1 MTKLF
6 TNLKKYLIDLGKLDR
21 RYIFLLVGLSVL
33 IPLIKPSWINI
44 PIKTTN
50 NSQIVFNELNKLNEG
65 DKVLVSFEY
74 GASTK
79 PEIHPMSVAVLQHL
93 FSKGVKVYTV
103 PLWPEGLMMAK
114 YALQEVVDSE
124 LFNITEHI
132 DFVSLPYKAGGEIII
147 RGIATDLRSIFTQDV
162 NNILLEQIPMM
173 EGVNKISDFDF
184 VFDLSAGV
192 PGNAE
197 WVQFACDEYNV
208 PLSSGCTSIM
218 VTDAI
223 PYVES
228 GQIRGILA
236 GMPGAAEYEQMVFNY
251 LNNLDTNE
259 HMNPDVEVLPGKATS
274 RMSAQ
279 SIAHVLM
286 VIFIILGNISY
297 YLLRKRVE

>member
-6 TNLKKYLIDLGKLDR
+6 TNFKKYLIDLGKLDR

-33 IPLIKPSWINI
+33 IPLIKPNWINI

>member
-1 MTKLF
+1 MNSIKNIF
-6 TNLKKYLIDLGKLDR
+6 VNLGKLDR
-21 RYIFLLVGLSVL
+21 RLIFILVGLSVL
-33 IPLIKPSWINI
+33 IPLIKPDWVNI
-44 PIKTTN
+44 PIKTTIN
-50 NSQIVFNELNKLNEG
+50 TQIVFNELNKLNEG

-114 YALQEVVDSE
+114 YAIEEVVESN
-124 LFNITEHI
+124 LFDIKEHI
-132 DFVSLPYKAGGEIII
+132 DYVSLPYKAGGEVII

-162 NNILLEQIPMM
+162 NNILLEEIPMM
-173 EGVNKISDFDF
+173 EGVNKVSDFDF

-197 WVQFACDEYNV
+197 WVQFACDEHNV

-236 GMPGAAEYEQMVFNY
+236 GMPGAAEYEQMVFKH
-251 LNNLDTNE
+251 LNDNKENILSDA
-259 HMNPDVEVLPGKATS
+259 VILPGNATS

-286 VIFIILGNISY
+286 VLFIILGNISY
-297 YLLRKRVE
+297 YILRKSKNNV

>member
-6 TNLKKYLIDLGKLDR
+6 TNFKKYFIDLGKLDR
-21 RYIFLLVGLSVL
+21 RYIFLLIGLSVL
-33 IPLIKPSWINI
+33 IPLIKPNWINI

-50 NSQIVFNELNKLNEG
+50 NSQIVFNELNELNVG

-132 DFVSLPYKAGGEIII
+132 DYVSLPYKAGGEIII

-251 LNNLDTNE
+251 LNNLETNE

>member
-1 MTKLF
+1 MNKIKNIFIKL
-6 TNLKKYLIDLGKLDR
+6 GQLDR
-21 RYIFLLVGLSVL
+21 RFIFLLIGLSVL
-33 IPLIKPSWINI
+33 IPLIKPGWINI
-44 PIKTTN
+44 PIKTTS
-50 NSQIVFNELNKLNEG
+50 NSEIVFKELNSLREG
-65 DKVLVSFEY
+65 DRVLVSFEY

-114 YALQEVVDSE
+114 YAMQEVVESG
-124 LFNITEHI
+124 LFNLTEHI
-132 DFVSLPYKAGGEIII
+132 DYVSFPYKAGGEIII
-147 RGIATDLRSIFTQDV
+147 RGIATDIRSIFTQDV
-162 NNILLEQIPMM
+162 NNTLIKDIPMM
-173 EGVNKISDFDF
+173 DSVYNVTDFDF

-197 WVQFACDEYNV
+197 WVQFACDENNV

-236 GMPGAAEYEQMVFNY
+236 GMPGAAEYEQMVFKY
-251 LNNLDTNE
+251 LSNE
-259 HMNPDVEVLPGKATS
+259 KDNKFLNKDVSIIPGKATS

-279 SIAHVLM
+279 SIAHLLM
-286 VIFIILGNISY
+286 VIFIIFGNISY
-297 YLLRKRVE
+297 YIIRRRND

>member
-1 MTKLF
+1 MDLIKNILIKLGQ
-6 TNLKKYLIDLGKLDR
+6 IDR
-21 RYIFLLVGLSVL
+21 RFIFLLIGLSVL
-33 IPLIKPSWINI
+33 IPLLKPGWVNI
-44 PIKTTN
+44 PIKTTS
-50 NSQIVFNELNKLNEG
+50 NSKIVFDELNNLKAG

-93 FSKGVKVYTV
+93 FANEVKVYTV

-114 YALQEVVDSE
+114 FALEEVLSSN
-124 LFNITEHI
+124 LFQVEEHI
-132 DFVSLPYKAGGEIII
+132 DYVSLPYKAGGEIII
-147 RGIATDLRSIFTQDV
+147 RGIATDMRSIFTQDV
-162 NNILLEQIPMM
+162 NNILLKDIPMM
-173 EGVNKISDFDF
+173 NNVNNITDFDF

-197 WVQFACDEYNV
+197 WVQFACDEYNI

-236 GMPGAAEYEQMVFNY
+236 GMPGAAEYEQMVFKY
-251 LNNLDTNE
+251 LNENKNI
-259 HMNPDVEVLPGKATS
+259 PVSPGKAIS

-279 SIAHVLM
+279 SIAHLLM
-286 VIFIILGNISY
+286 VIFILFGNISY
-297 YLLRKRVE
+297 YLIRRKK

>member
-6 TNLKKYLIDLGKLDR
+6 TNFKKYLIDLGKLDR
-21 RYIFLLVGLSVL
+21 RYIFLLIGLSVL
-33 IPLIKPSWINI
+33 IPLIKPNWINI

-251 LNNLDTNE
+251 LNNLETNE

>member
-6 TNLKKYLIDLGKLDR
+6 TNFKKYLIDLGKLDR
-21 RYIFLLVGLSVL
+21 RYIFLLIGLSVL
-33 IPLIKPSWINI
+33 IPLIKPNWINI

-132 DFVSLPYKAGGEIII
+132 DYVSLPYKAGGEIII

-173 EGVNKISDFDF
+173 EGVNKVSDFDF

>member
-1 MTKLF
+1 MDKLKNIF
-6 TNLKKYLIDLGKLDR
+6 IKLGQLDR
-21 RYIFLLVGLSVL
+21 RLIFILIGLSVL
-33 IPLIKPSWINI
+33 IPLIKPGWVNI
-44 PIKTTN
+44 PIKTTS
-50 NSQIVFNELNKLNEG
+50 NSEIVFEELNNLNQG

-114 YALQEVVDSE
+114 YALEEVVKSD
-124 LFNITEHI
+124 LFNIQEHT
-132 DFVSLPYKAGGEIII
+132 DYVSLPYKAGGEIII
-147 RGIATDLRSIFTQDV
+147 RGIATDIRSIFTQDV
-162 NNILLEQIPMM
+162 NNILLKDIPMM
-173 EGVNKISDFDF
+173 DGVNKVADFDF

-228 GQIRGILA
+228 GQIKGILA
-236 GMPGAAEYEQMVFNY
+236 GMPGAAEYEQMVFKY
-251 LNNLDTNE
+251 LSNLKDSKMLNE
-259 HMNPDVEVLPGKATS
+259 NVQIIPGKATS

-297 YLLRKRVE
+297 YLARRRNN

>member
-1 MTKLF
+1 MDLIKNILIKLGQ
-6 TNLKKYLIDLGKLDR
+6 IDR
-21 RYIFLLVGLSVL
+21 RFIFLLIGLSVL
-33 IPLIKPSWINI
+33 IPLLKPGWVNI
-44 PIKTTN
+44 PIKTTS
-50 NSQIVFNELNKLNEG
+50 NSKIVFDELNNLKAG

-93 FSKGVKVYTV
+93 FANEVKVYTV

-114 YALQEVVDSE
+114 FALEEVLSSN
-124 LFNITEHI
+124 LFQLEEHI
-132 DFVSLPYKAGGEIII
+132 DYVSLPYKAGGEIII
-147 RGIATDLRSIFTQDV
+147 RGIATDMRSIFTQDV
-162 NNILLEQIPMM
+162 NNILLKDIPMM
-173 EGVNKISDFDF
+173 NNVNNITDFDF

-197 WVQFACDEYNV
+197 WVQFACDEYNI

-236 GMPGAAEYEQMVFNY
+236 GMPGAAEYEQMVFKY
-251 LNNLDTNE
+251 LNENKNI
-259 HMNPDVEVLPGKATS
+259 PVAPGKATS

-279 SIAHVLM
+279 SIAHLLM
-286 VIFIILGNISY
+286 VIFILFGNISY
-297 YLLRKRVE
+297 YLIRRKK

>member
-6 TNLKKYLIDLGKLDR
+6 TNFKKYLIDLGKLDR

-132 DFVSLPYKAGGEIII
+132 DYVSLPYKAGGEIII

-297 YLLRKRVE
+297 YLLRKRFE

>member
-6 TNLKKYLIDLGKLDR
+6 TNFKKYLIDLGKLDR
-21 RYIFLLVGLSVL
+21 RYIFLLIGLSVL
-33 IPLIKPSWINI
+33 IPLIKPNWINI

-50 NSQIVFNELNKLNEG
+50 NSQIVFNELNELNVG

-114 YALQEVVDSE
+114 YALQEVVDSD

-132 DFVSLPYKAGGEIII
+132 DYVSLPYKAGGEIII

>member
-1 MTKLF
+1 MKFIKNIFIKL
-6 TNLKKYLIDLGKLDR
+6 GQLDR
-21 RYIFLLVGLSVL
+21 RLIFILIGLSVL
-33 IPLIKPSWINI
+33 IPLLKPNWVNI
-44 PIKTTN
+44 PIKTTLN
-50 NSQIVFNELNKLNEG
+50 TQIVFNELNKLQEG

-103 PLWPEGLMMAK
+103 PLWPEGLMMAE
-114 YALQEVVDSE
+114 YALEEILESD
-124 LFNITEHI
+124 LFNIKEHI
-132 DFVSLPYKAGGEIII
+132 DYVSLPYKAGGEVII

-162 NNILLEQIPMM
+162 NNILLNNIPMM
-173 EGVNKISDFDF
+173 EGVNKVSDFDV

-197 WVQFACDEYNV
+197 WVQFACDEHKV

-236 GMPGAAEYEQMVFNY
+236 GMPGAAEYEQMVFKY
-251 LNNLDTNE
+251 LNENSDFIIK
-259 HMNPDVEVLPGKATS
+259 DAIILPGKATS

-279 SIAHVLM
+279 SIAHALM
-286 VIFIILGNISY
+286 VVFIILGNISY
-297 YLLRKRVE
+297 YIIRKRKNNV

>member
-6 TNLKKYLIDLGKLDR
+6 TNFKKYLIDLGKLDR
-21 RYIFLLVGLSVL
+21 RYIFLLIGLSVL
-33 IPLIKPSWINI
+33 IPLIKPNWINI

-132 DFVSLPYKAGGEIII
+132 DYVSLPYKAGGEIII

>member
-6 TNLKKYLIDLGKLDR
+6 TNFKKYLIDLGKLDR
-21 RYIFLLVGLSVL
+21 RYIFLLIGLSVL
-33 IPLIKPSWINI
+33 IPLIKPNWINI

-132 DFVSLPYKAGGEIII
+132 DYVSLPYKAGGEIII

-251 LNNLDTNE
+251 LNNLETNE

>member
-1 MTKLF
+1 MDNIKHIFIKL
-6 TNLKKYLIDLGKLDR
+6 GQLDR
-21 RYIFLLVGLSVL
+21 RFIFLLIALSVL
-33 IPLIKPSWINI
+33 IPLLKPGWVNI
-44 PIKTTN
+44 PIKTTY
-50 NSQIVFNELNKLNEG
+50 NSEIVFKELNNLKEG
-65 DKVLVSFEY
+65 DRVLVSFEY

-114 YALQEVVDSE
+114 YAIEEVVASK
-124 LFNITEHI
+124 LFNIKEHR
-132 DFVSLPYKAGGEIII
+132 DYVSLPYKAGGEIII
-147 RGIATDLRSIFTQDV
+147 RGIATDIRSIFTQDI
-162 NNILLEQIPMM
+162 NNILLNEIEMM
-173 EGVNKISDFDF
+173 EGINKVSDFDF

-197 WVQFACDEYNV
+197 WVQFACDEHNV

-218 VTDAI
+218 VTDAV

-236 GMPGAAEYEQMVFNY
+236 GMPGAAEYEQMVFKY
-251 LNNLDTNE
+251 LNDIEDNKFLNK
-259 HMNPDVEVLPGKATS
+259 DVEVIPGKATS

-279 SIAHVLM
+279 SIAHLLM
-286 VIFIILGNISY
+286 VIFIIFGNISY
-297 YLLRKRVE
+297 YLIRRRNN

>member
-1 MTKLF
+1 MDRVKEI
-6 TNLKKYLIDLGKLDR
+6 LIELGQIDR
-21 RYIFLLVGLSVL
+21 RFIFLLIALSVL
-33 IPLIKPSWINI
+33 VPLIQPNWINI
-44 PIKTTN
+44 PIKTTS
-50 NSQIVFNELNKLNEG
+50 NSEIVFQELNKLNAG

-79 PEIHPMSVAVLQHL
+79 PEIHPMSIAVLQHL

-114 YALQEVVDSE
+114 YALEEIVESG
-124 LFNITEHI
+124 LFNIKEHVDYI
-132 DFVSLPYKAGGEIII
+132 SLPYKAGGEIII
-147 RGIATDLRSIFTQDV
+147 RGIATDIKSIFTQDV
-162 NNILLEQIPMM
+162 NNVLLNDIPMM
-173 EGVNKISDFDF
+173 EGINKISDFDF

-197 WVQFACDEYNV
+197 WVQFACDEHNV

-236 GMPGAAEYEQMVFNY
+236 GMPGAAEYEQMVFKY
-251 LNNLDTNE
+251 LNDSQNNE
-259 HMNPDVEVLPGKATS
+259 FLNPDAIIVPGKATS

-279 SIAHVLM
+279 SIAHILM
-286 VIFIILGNISY
+286 VVFIILGNISY
-297 YLLRKRVE
+297 YLIRRSNN

>member
-6 TNLKKYLIDLGKLDR
+6 INMKKYLIDLGKLDR
-21 RYIFLLVGLSVL
+21 RFIFILIALSVL
-33 IPLIKPSWINI
+33 IPLIKPNWINI

-50 NSQIVFNELNKLNEG
+50 NTQIVFNELNKLSEG
-65 DKVLVSFEY
+65 DRVLVSFEY

-114 YALQEVVDSE
+114 YAIQEVVDSE
-124 LFNITEHI
+124 LFNIKEHV
-132 DFVSLPYKAGGEIII
+132 DYVSLPYKAGGEIII

-162 NNILLEQIPMM
+162 NNILLKEIPMM
-173 EGVNKISDFDF
+173 EGVSRVSDFDF

-236 GMPGAAEYEQMVFNY
+236 GMPGAAEYEQMVFNH
-251 LNNLDTNE
+251 LNSLEKNKY
-259 HMNPDVEVLPGKATS
+259 MNSDIAVAPGKATS

-286 VIFIILGNISY
+286 VLFIILGNISY
-297 YLLRKRVE
+297 YLLRRRTE

>member
-1 MTKLF
+1 MNSIKNIF
-6 TNLKKYLIDLGKLDR
+6 VNLGKLDR
-21 RYIFLLVGLSVL
+21 RLIFILVGLSVL
-33 IPLIKPSWINI
+33 IPLIKPDWVNI
-44 PIKTTN
+44 PIKTTIN
-50 NSQIVFNELNKLNEG
+50 TQIVFNELNKLNVG

-114 YALQEVVDSE
+114 YAIEEVVESN
-124 LFNITEHI
+124 LFDIKEHI
-132 DFVSLPYKAGGEIII
+132 DYVSLPYKAGGEVII

-162 NNILLEQIPMM
+162 NNILLEEIPMM
-173 EGVNKISDFDF
+173 EGVNKVSDFDF

-197 WVQFACDEYNV
+197 WVQFACDEHNV

-236 GMPGAAEYEQMVFNY
+236 GMPGAAEYEQMVFKH
-251 LNNLDTNE
+251 LNDNKENILSDAAI
-259 HMNPDVEVLPGKATS
+259 LPGKATS

-286 VIFIILGNISY
+286 VLFIILGNISY
-297 YLLRKRVE
+297 YILRKSKNNV

>member
-6 TNLKKYLIDLGKLDR
+6 TNFKKYLIDLGKLDR

-124 LFNITEHI
+124 LFNIAEHI
-132 DFVSLPYKAGGEIII
+132 DYVSLPYKAGGEIII